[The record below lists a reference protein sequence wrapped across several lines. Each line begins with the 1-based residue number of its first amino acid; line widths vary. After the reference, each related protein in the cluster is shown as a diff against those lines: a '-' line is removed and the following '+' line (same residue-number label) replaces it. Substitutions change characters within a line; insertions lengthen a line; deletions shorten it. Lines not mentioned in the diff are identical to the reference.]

1 MRTLTNEQVET
12 IRDVIDAKLT
22 TMPESALEKDI
33 HLTDVLQALNSLP
46 AELNLVFCGGTS
58 LSKCFQ
64 AISRMSEDADF
75 KFHLGEASSKTA
87 GKSARSGIKR
97 LIREQIAKSGFE
109 VSIESELNG
118 NQFFSFTVR
127 YESRFEKVS
136 SLRETILLEF
146 THVDRP
152 PATVTK
158 PLSEIVNVL
167 QGLEID
173 LGQIECLTLE
183 QTIAEKVLSFVR
195 RAPDLSHPTFDP
207 RIVRHLYDL
216 RAISRLEG
224 IKSSLVRLHFEEA
237 RSFDRSRYGF
247 SEAEARANVA
257 TLHSSKETYRP
268 LFESFVRDLTTDNS
282 NEFDEC
288 WSSFITL
295 ANNLLNTRE

>member
-1 MRTLTNEQVET
+1 MRALTNEQVET

-33 HLTDVLQALNSLP
+33 HLTLVLQAITMLS
-46 AELNLVFCGGTS
+46 AEVNLVFCGGTS
-58 LSKCFQ
+58 LSKCFH
-64 AISRMSEDADF
+64 AINRMSEDADF

-87 GKSARSGIKR
+87 GKAARSALKH
-97 LIREQIAKSGFE
+97 LIREQLAKSGFE

-118 NQFFSFTVR
+118 NAYFSFTVR
-127 YESRFEKVS
+127 YESKFEKVS

-146 THVDRP
+146 THVDVP
-152 PATVTK
+152 PATITK
-158 PLSEIVNVL
+158 PISEIVNL
-167 QGLEID
+167 IRGLEID
-173 LGQIECLTLE
+173 LGQIECLTIE
-183 QTIAEKVLSFVR
+183 QTIAEKAQSFVR
-195 RAPDLSHPTFDP
+195 RAPDLSHPNFDP

-224 IKSSLVRLHFEEA
+224 IKSSLVRQYFEEA
-237 RSFDRSRYGF
+237 GSFDESHDGF
-247 SEAEARANVA
+247 SEAQAKANLA
-257 TLHSSKETYRP
+257 ILKSSKETYRP

-295 ANNLLNTRE
+295 AEDLLQNSE